1 MAEAPPRDHVK
12 RHVALLLKIQEWV
25 TEYAVDGPTCVYELG
40 VATAELSYKLHH
52 ELHERLDIWEKTTAQ
67 IMQHTRRN

>member
-1 MAEAPPRDHVK
+1 MAEQPPSAHVK

-25 TEYAVDGPTCVYELG
+25 SEYGVDGPTCVSELS

-52 ELHERLDIWEKTTAQ
+52 ELHARLEIWEQTAAQ
-67 IMQHTRRN
+67 IMQQTRRN